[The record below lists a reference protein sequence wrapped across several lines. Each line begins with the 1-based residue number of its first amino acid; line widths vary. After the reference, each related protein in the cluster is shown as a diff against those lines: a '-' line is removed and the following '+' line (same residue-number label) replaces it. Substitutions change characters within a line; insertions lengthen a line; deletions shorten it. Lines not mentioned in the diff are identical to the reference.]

1 MKESPS
7 TALNEGK
14 CRNTQIHKHTITSV
28 FVNILNINT
37 NTLGPTLKEEAQQH
51 LKCKQT
57 FKSIHIFEYDLMTK
71 CLLRWK
77 SVCFNWTTMLLKS
90 VMMCSRF
97 AYLLKSSN
105 LKTRDVPRKRRKS
118 RLAKDPAA
126 QITGQKCIFLLLLLL
141 MLTISKEQLGRK
153 GRRSQGRRDGVTGY
167 LGGEGLAGRSRR
179 RLQLI

>member
-1 MKESPS
+1 
-7 TALNEGK
+7 
-14 CRNTQIHKHTITSV
+14 
-28 FVNILNINT
+28 
-37 NTLGPTLKEEAQQH
+37 
-51 LKCKQT
+51 
-57 FKSIHIFEYDLMTK
+57 MTK

-77 SVCFNWTTMLLKS
+77 SVCFNWTTMLPKS

-141 MLTISKEQLGRK
+141 MLTISKEQLGSK
-153 GRRSQGRRDGVTGY
+153 GRRSQGRRDGVMGSSANQQAHIHRETSTMTRGFNEINSVSNENV
-167 LGGEGLAGRSRR
+167 GN
-179 RLQLI
+179 LIDA

>member
-1 MKESPS
+1 
-7 TALNEGK
+7 
-14 CRNTQIHKHTITSV
+14 
-28 FVNILNINT
+28 
-37 NTLGPTLKEEAQQH
+37 
-51 LKCKQT
+51 
-57 FKSIHIFEYDLMTK
+57 MTK

-77 SVCFNWTTMLLKS
+77 SVCFNWTTMLPKS

-153 GRRSQGRRDGVTGY
+153 GWRSQGRRDWVMGSQVPQPLLLVVSWGTWLGNGVSWRRRTGRQKQETPPTDLKVKY
-167 LGGEGLAGRSRR
+167 LGFEKQPEVSWGFGICLRVTPKCKDTFRALNQYERCC
-179 RLQLI
+179 